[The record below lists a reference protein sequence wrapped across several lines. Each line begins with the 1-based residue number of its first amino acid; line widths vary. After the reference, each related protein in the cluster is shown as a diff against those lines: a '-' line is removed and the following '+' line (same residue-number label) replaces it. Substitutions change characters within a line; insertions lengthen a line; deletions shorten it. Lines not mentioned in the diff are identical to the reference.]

1 MLAQQPDAPLGYVW
15 ILLVAVIL
23 ALLCGW
29 LILWLISALKHIQK
43 DGRDSKAQLVFI
55 AARFQNQV
63 KPAEDSSK
71 KLNDAAEAAKNLT
84 TSITAASEKLQATKS
99 TLDGL
104 LQSIKEERS
113 IIANSQ
119 AELEKLRQEKPA
131 LDAMVVDLQERV
143 GQLQLSFDS
152 EQASLR
158 ECERQLDAEKSD
170 HATTRS
176 RLEAEL
182 SERRAELSS
191 AGGEVIRLKRE
202 FEGVTAELTLV
213 SARRDELGAEAS
225 RLQASVS
232 DLELRLSASLSAHES
247 FVDWMLSR
255 EVREAFPD
263 EIGGLLASRSG
274 HELLAAIAQLKDAHS
289 ELSEEVTVLAN
300 IRHLG
305 SLVVLH
311 YKAQGLDAGQRD
323 AKLRKWADFV
333 NSKAAGHA
341 QVIVPGLRFPVNAAV
356 MVAPDGVKVISD
368 VHCWQVNNVKGVV
381 YAPAKVS

>member
-1 MLAQQPDAPLGYVW
+1 
-15 ILLVAVIL
+15 
-23 ALLCGW
+23 
-29 LILWLISALKHIQK
+29 LWLISALKHIQK
-43 DGRDSKAQLVFI
+43 DGRDSKTQLVFI

-113 IIANSQ
+113 TIANSQ

-158 ECERQLDAEKSD
+158 ECERRLDAEKSD

-176 RLEAEL
+176 RLEGEL
-182 SERRAELSS
+182 SERCAELSS

-202 FEGVTAELTLV
+202 IEGVTAELTLV

-232 DLELRLSASLSAHES
+232 DLELRLSTSLSAHES
-247 FVDWMLSR
+247 FVDWVLSS

>member
-15 ILLVAVIL
+15 ILLAAVIL

-43 DGRDSKAQLVFI
+43 DGRDSKTQLVFI

-113 IIANSQ
+113 TIANSQ

-158 ECERQLDAEKSD
+158 ECERRLDAEKSD

-176 RLEAEL
+176 RLEGEL
-182 SERRAELSS
+182 SERCAELSS

-202 FEGVTAELTLV
+202 IEGVTAELTLV

-232 DLELRLSASLSAHES
+232 DLELRLSTSLSAHES
-247 FVDWMLSR
+247 FVDWVLSS